1 MFSSDLLDE
10 YFQPME
16 FRLALRECG
25 ARGRCNW
32 QIIISDY
39 PPHHLVPVQAG
50 KFLINKK
57 QGLIPR
63 KMREGSIMLWELLK
77 RALGFRKN
85 GN

>member
-50 KFLINKK
+50 KFLINMK